1 MHRQEIETV
10 LFINHVYRSLISNLA
25 DHILGDLCVKSFNC
39 FFYDDKFQIDVFNGL
54 TLLKCQYY
62 KSGLNDYLMAK
73 LHLFSL
79 FNSFKI
85 LAFALNL

>member
-1 MHRQEIETV
+1 MNASSGNRDC
-10 LFINHVYRSLISNLA
+10 LVYQS
-25 DHILGDLCVKSFNC
+25 CVQVPDFKFSRPHSWRLMC
-39 FFYDDKFQIDVFNGL
+39 KVIQSFFYDDKFQIDVFNGL

-79 FNSFKI
+79 
-85 LAFALNL
+85 